1 MDTLSH
7 NLPDKHT
14 FFFRDLQFIVELGI
28 ETDLVSTQP
37 PPRAIDSHVWGEEA
51 KKNTVY
57 LFPFA
62 AKDWINSFVEVL
74 KAGPAVWW
82 QCLAVIAK
90 ARDTSLSEK
99 VKLLAVVLVA
109 GKLAGLTRTKS
120 WSHIHVQS
128 CANTVNI
135 ALFNS
140 IITGCTYSMTIL
152 GPTLEV

>member
-74 KAGPAVWW
+74 
-82 QCLAVIAK
+82 
-90 ARDTSLSEK
+90 
-99 VKLLAVVLVA
+99 
-109 GKLAGLTRTKS
+109 
-120 WSHIHVQS
+120 
-128 CANTVNI
+128 
-135 ALFNS
+135 
-140 IITGCTYSMTIL
+140 
-152 GPTLEV
+152 